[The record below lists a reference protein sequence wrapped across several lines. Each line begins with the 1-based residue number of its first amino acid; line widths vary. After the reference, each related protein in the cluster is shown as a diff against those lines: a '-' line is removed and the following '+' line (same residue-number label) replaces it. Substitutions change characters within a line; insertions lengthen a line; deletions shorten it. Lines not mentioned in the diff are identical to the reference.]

1 MDTEE
6 EKKVVIKVNGK
17 NVEVS
22 EEELREIVMEG
33 DMVVTLRGETMEL
46 PAAILVTFAA
56 QYAAHIAA
64 EFIQSQA
71 IAVSGPEELEEILSA
86 LQETNSDRTLH

>member
-6 EKKVVIKVNGK
+6 EEKVAIKLNGE

-33 DMVVTLRGETMEL
+33 DMSITFEGTIIEL
-46 PAAILVTFAA
+46 PATTLLNFAA
-56 QYAAHIAA
+56 QYAAHLAA
-64 EFIQSQA
+64 AFIQSQA

-86 LQETNSDRTLH
+86 LEDTNSDRTLH